1 MVHVS
6 VELGQKN
13 SRQKN
18 EVCDF
23 LTNKTHRQQ
32 IPQKDLYVSDSEAET
47 EAEQKSLPKKFWL
60 VLYVGGRHSI
70 QENMKYRNFALL
82 LKRENKMPKLLAETT
97 MAAF

>member
-6 VELGQKN
+6 VELGQKKFKAE
-13 SRQKN
+13 KN

-23 LTNKTHRQQ
+23 GTNKTHRQQ

-60 VLYVGGRHSI
+60 VL
-70 QENMKYRNFALL
+70 
-82 LKRENKMPKLLAETT
+82 
-97 MAAF
+97 